1 MVNLRS
7 HTTRLG
13 VLDIGSNTIHMLIV
27 DAAPGARPEPEAS
40 TKTTV
45 RLMTYLKEDG
55 SIRKAGIEAILE
67 AVDESMRLAEE
78 YQITQLLAMATSALR
93 EAPNGNK
100 VLRKIEER
108 IGQGVTV
115 LSGTDE
121 ARLTFLA
128 ARRWYGWDAGRL
140 LMLDIGGG
148 SLEVAMGS
156 DEEPTVA
163 LSVPAGAG
171 RVTTRFLPEGTAT
184 PEELEEV
191 RKQVRRIL
199 EPMVEAFPKSKH
211 PNHAV
216 GTSKTFRSLARL
228 AGAVLRQPGRE
239 DTMIM
244 TREQLEDW
252 IPRLAAIEP
261 EQRVAL
267 PGITPERT
275 MQIVGGAIVAD
286 EVMKALNIQEIEICP
301 WALREGAI
309 LRWLDQF
316 GRTRLGF

>member
-45 RLMTYLKEDG
+45 RLMKYLKEDG

-191 RKQVRRIL
+191 RRQVRRIL